1 MSLLAQASNYE
12 PDNKNNR
19 YNGTVKKRTST
30 LPTPGC
36 RNKTIKK
43 MLSPN
48 IEDEYPVDRE
58 NFESHS
64 PASIEDN
71 NERSAKV
78 QEIIHNIGSVKTDN
92 DGTGL
97 ANFNYSP
104 DSTEKPVVK
113 SVAPS
118 FSTNTG
124 LGNSYESYQDI
135 YTTPSRIGEYPYYKP
150 NPVTSSNFNPMVPD
164 KFNEKMNYII
174 HLLEEQQKEP
184 TNHITEEF
192 ILYTFLGIFVI
203 YIVDS
208 FSRVGKY
215 IR

>member
-12 PDNKNNR
+12 SFSC
-19 YNGTVKKRTST
+19 NGTAKKRTST
-30 LPTPGC
+30 LPIPGS

-43 MLSPN
+43 MISAN
-48 IEDEYPVDRE
+48 IEEDTDEYSTERE
-58 NFESHS
+58 NFQSLS
-64 PASIEDN
+64 PVSIEDN
-71 NERSAKV
+71 KDRSAKV
-78 QEIIHNIGSVKTDN
+78 QEIIQTIGSVKMED
-92 DGTGL
+92 DGTSL
-97 ANFNYSP
+97 VNFNPTPS
-104 DSTEKPVVK
+104 SSNQPVVK
-113 SVAPS
+113 PVAPS
-118 FSTNTG
+118 FSTGGG
-124 LGNSYESYQDI
+124 LGNSYESYKDI
-135 YTTPSRIGEYPYYKP
+135 YTNTSRIGEYPYSITP
-150 NPVTSSNFNPMVPD
+150 SSSSNPIFPD
-164 KFNEKMNYII
+164 KFNDKMNYII

>member
-12 PDNKNNR
+12 S
-19 YNGTVKKRTST
+19 YNGTARKRPST
-30 LPTPGC
+30 LPSC

-43 MLSPN
+43 MSSPTTELSSTLE
-48 IEDEYPVDRE
+48 EDECEERE
-58 NFESHS
+58 NFQSLS

-71 NERSAKV
+71 KERSAKV
-78 QEIIHNIGSVKTDN
+78 QEIIQTIGSVKMED
-92 DGTGL
+92 DGTSL
-97 ANFNYSP
+97 ANFNPNPS
-104 DSTEKPVVK
+104 SSNKPVVK

-118 FSTNTG
+118 FSTNSGG
-124 LGNSYESYQDI
+124 LGNSFESYKDI
-135 YTTPSRIGEYPYYKP
+135 YTNTSRIGEYPYSTALQY
-150 NPVTSSNFNPMVPD
+150 NATANSNPMVPD

>member
-1 MSLLAQASNYE
+1 MSLLAQASNYDSE
-12 PDNKNNR
+12 NKNNR
-19 YNGTVKKRTST
+19 FNGTSKKRMST

-48 IEDEYPVDRE
+48 LEDEEDESDRE
-58 NFESHS
+58 NFQSLS
-64 PASIEDN
+64 PSTMEDN
-71 NERSAKV
+71 KERSAKV
-78 QEIIHNIGSVKTDN
+78 QEIINNIGSVKTDD
-92 DGTGL
+92 DGTSL
-97 ANFNYSP
+97 ANFNSHDP
-104 DSTEKPVVK
+104 LEKPVVK

-118 FSTNTG
+118 FSTNLS
-124 LGNSYESYQDI
+124 LGNSYESYKDI
-135 YTTPSRIGEYPYYKP
+135 YTSSSRIGEYPYYKP
-150 NPVTSSNFNPMVPD
+150 TTINSTPVVQD
-164 KFNEKMNYII
+164 KFNDKMNYII